1 MTVYV
6 TGMREAGIMAT
17 ITFKYNVRDK
27 TGKVVNG
34 KLEGESREAVATK
47 LRQMGYIVLDL
58 EEDRIAQLNK
68 IQFGTS
74 VKTKDVTIFARQ
86 FATMINAG
94 LSLTKCLS
102 ILADQVE
109 SKELR
114 DVISQLNKDVEAG
127 QSLSE
132 AMMKHPKIF
141 PPLFYNM
148 VKAGETGGVLD
159 EVLLRV
165 ADLMEQDAQLKGRV
179 KSAMMYPMVISIL
192 VVVVV
197 IAMMVFVVPTFID
210 MFSGAGQE
218 LPLPTRVLV
227 AISNYTASIKGVIT
241 AIVLAILFVIFKQWI
256 ATNSGRFIWDSIKL
270 RMPVAGN
277 IIRKTSVARFTRTFG
292 TLVSAGVPILS
303 AMDIVADTAGNEVV
317 TRALKTARG
326 AIKEGETIAK
336 PLSESPV
343 FPGMVVQMVAVG
355 EETGALDQM
364 LTKIADF
371 YDEEVGTAID
381 GLASA
386 MEPIIM
392 VILAVVVGGIVIALY
407 MPMFQSV
414 TMVGG

>member
-1 MTVYV
+1 
-6 TGMREAGIMAT
+6 MAT
-17 ITFKYNVRDK
+17 TTFKYNVRDK

-34 KLEGESREAVATK
+34 KLEGENREAVATK
-47 LRQMGYIVLDL
+47 LRQMGYIILDL
-58 EEDRIAQLNK
+58 DEDRLAQLNK

-74 VKTKDVTIFARQ
+74 VKVKDVTIFARQ

-102 ILADQVE
+102 ILADQTD

-114 DVISQLNKDVEAG
+114 AIINQLGKDVEAG

-132 AMMKHPKIF
+132 AMTKHPKIF

-165 ADLMEQDAQLKGRV
+165 ADLMEQDNQLRGRV
-179 KSAMMYPMVISIL
+179 KSAMMYPMVVSIL

-210 MFSGAGQE
+210 MFAGAGQE
-218 LPLPTRVLV
+218 LPLPTQVLV
-227 AISNYTASIKGVIT
+227 AVSNYIASIKGAIT
-241 AIVLAILFVIFKQWI
+241 AIVLVVLYVIFKQW
-256 ATNSGRFIWDSIKL
+256 TSTSSGRFIWDGIKL

-277 IIRKTSVARFTRTFG
+277 IIRKTSIARFTRTFG

-317 TRALKTARG
+317 ARALKSARG
-326 AIKEGETIAK
+326 SVKEGETIAK

-343 FPGMVVQMVAVG
+343 FPSMVVQMVAVG

-371 YDEEVGTAID
+371 YDEEVSTAID

-386 MEPIIM
+386 MEPIII
-392 VILAVVVGGIVIALY
+392 VVLAVVVGGIVIALY

>member
-1 MTVYV
+1 
-6 TGMREAGIMAT
+6 MREAGFMAT
-17 ITFKYNVRDK
+17 ITYKYNVRDK
-27 TGKVVNG
+27 TGKVING
-34 KLEGESREAVATK
+34 KLEGENREAVATK

-197 IAMMVFVVPTFID
+197 IAMMVFVVPTFVD
-210 MFSGAGQE
+210 MFAGAGQQ

>member
-1 MTVYV
+1 
-6 TGMREAGIMAT
+6 MAT
-17 ITFKYNVRDK
+17 TTFRYNVRDK
-27 TGKVVNG
+27 TGKVVSG
-34 KLEGESREAVATK
+34 RLEGESREAVATK
-47 LRQMGYIVLDL
+47 LRQMGYIILDL
-58 EEDRIAQLNK
+58 NEDRLAQLNK
-68 IQFGTS
+68 ITFGTS

-102 ILADQVE
+102 ILTDQAE
-109 SKELR
+109 NKEMR
-114 DVISQLNKDVEAG
+114 EIIAQLNRDVEAG

-179 KSAMMYPMVISIL
+179 KSAMMYPMVVSIL

-197 IAMMVFVVPTFID
+197 IAMMLFVVPTFTE
-210 MFSGAGQE
+210 MFSAAGQE
-218 LPLPTRVLV
+218 LPLPTQVLV
-227 AISNYTASIKGVIT
+227 AVSDFVASTSGAIT
-241 AIVLAILFVIFKQWI
+241 AIVLVALYVTFRQWI
-256 ATNSGRFIWDSIKL
+256 KTDSGKFIWDSIKL

-277 IIRKTSVARFTRTFG
+277 IIRKTSVGRFTRTFG

-317 TRALKTARG
+317 TRALRSAR
-326 AIKEGETIAK
+326 AAVKEGETIAK

-343 FPGMVVQMVAVG
+343 FPSMVVQMVAVG

-371 YDEEVGTAID
+371 YDEEVSTAID
-381 GLASA
+381 GLAAA
-386 MEPIIM
+386 MEPIII
-392 VILAVVVGGIVIALY
+392 VVLAAVVGGIVIALY

-414 TMVGG
+414 TLVQ

>member
-1 MTVYV
+1 
-6 TGMREAGIMAT
+6 MRKAGFMAT

-197 IAMMVFVVPTFID
+197 IAMMVFVVPTFVD
-210 MFSGAGQE
+210 MFAGAGQQ

-241 AIVLAILFVIFKQWI
+241 AIVLAILFVLFKQW
-256 ATNSGRFIWDSIKL
+256 TRTDSGRFIWDGIKL

-414 TMVGG
+414 TMVGGT

>member
-1 MTVYV
+1 
-6 TGMREAGIMAT
+6 MAT
-17 ITFKYNVRDK
+17 TTFKYNVRDK
-27 TGKVVNG
+27 TGRVVSG

-47 LRQMGYIVLDL
+47 LRQMGYIILDL
-58 EEDRIAQLNK
+58 DEDRLAQLNK

-74 VKTKDVTIFARQ
+74 VKIKDVTIFARQ

-102 ILADQVE
+102 ILADQAE
-109 SKELR
+109 NKEMR
-114 DVISQLNKDVEAG
+114 DIIAQLNRDVEAG

-165 ADLMEQDAQLKGRV
+165 ADLFEQDAHLRGRV

-197 IAMMVFVVPTFID
+197 IAMMVFVVPTFIE

-218 LPLPTRVLV
+218 LPLPTQVLV
-227 AISNYTASIKGVIT
+227 AMSDYVASIKGVIT
-241 AIVLAILFVIFKQWI
+241 AIVLVILFFVFKQW
-256 ATNSGRFIWDSIKL
+256 TKTDSGKFIWDGIKL

-292 TLVSAGVPILS
+292 TLVAAGVPILS

-317 TRALKTARG
+317 TRALKSARG

-336 PLSESPV
+336 PLGESPV

-364 LTKIADF
+364 LIKIADF

-392 VILAVVVGGIVIALY
+392 VVLAVVVGGIVIALY
-407 MPMFQSV
+407 MPMFQAV
-414 TMVGG
+414 TMVA